1 MDLVA
6 ALLFSFTLLLFSVF
20 HGYFIAYP
28 LLGSLVVLMGVF
40 WRRGFEL
47 RSLIHMA
54 YRSSS
59 QSFGVIRILLLIG
72 AVIAVWMAA
81 GTIPALMYY
90 GLKLLH
96 PRLFILSAFV
106 LTSLVSILLGTS
118 FGTAG
123 TIGVALMLIAKSS
136 SVNLDWVA
144 GAIIAGAY
152 VGDRCSPMSSSA
164 HLVATLTQTDIYQN
178 IRQMIRTTGWPL
190 LLSCGVYL
198 LLSLWQPVYSAETGL
213 TEQILQVFNL
223 NPVVL
228 LPALLI
234 IILAIWRV
242 HVQWSLLLSAGV
254 GSAIALVW
262 QQHSI
267 DSLLH
272 WIVLGFQ
279 LDPDVPLAEL
289 LQGGGL
295 WAMAKVSLV
304 VVISTALAGIIAQTK
319 ALGAIE
325 RLMHHRSSRYDLFCS
340 TALIS
345 MASAAFGCTQAIA
358 ILLTQQLVTDQY
370 SNALPTDTAA
380 NQLAID
386 LENTAVVLSPLVPW
400 NIAGLVPATVLMTDV
415 GYIPYAVYL
424 YLLPL
429 MTGANLYR
437 QPRSRHKSL

>member
-1 MDLVA
+1 MDLFA
-6 ALLFSFTLLLFSVF
+6 ALICSFTLLLLSVLR
-20 HGYFIAYP
+20 GYFIAYP
-28 LLGSLVVLMGVF
+28 LLGSLLILMAVF
-40 WRRGFEL
+40 WRRGFDL
-47 RSLIHMA
+47 RSLIRMA
-54 YRSSS
+54 YRSSR

-106 LTSLVSILLGTS
+106 LTSFVSVLLGTS

-123 TIGVALMLIAKSS
+123 TIGVALMLIAKGSAA
-136 SVNLDWVA
+136 NPDWVA

-178 IRQMIRTTGWPL
+178 IRQMLRTSGWPL

-198 LLSLWQPVYSAETGL
+198 LLSLWQPVYSAESDL
-213 TEQILQVFNL
+213 TDQLSQVFNL
-223 NPVVL
+223 HPIVL
-228 LPALLI
+228 LPAVLI
-234 IILAIWRV
+234 MVLAIWRV
-242 HVQWSLLLSAGV
+242 PVQWSLLLSIGV
-254 GSAIALVW
+254 GSAIALLG
-262 QQHSI
+262 QQQSVESI
-267 DSLLH
+267 LRWL
-272 WIVLGFQ
+272 ILGFQ
-279 LDPDVPLAEL
+279 LDPDAPLADL

-295 WAMAKVSLV
+295 WSMAKVSLV

-319 ALGAIE
+319 ALGQIE
-325 RLMHHRSSRYDLFCS
+325 QFLHHRSSRYDLFCS

-345 MASAAFGCTQAIA
+345 VASAAFGCTQAIA

-370 SNALPTDTAA
+370 DKALPTDAA
-380 NQLAID
+380 ASQLAVD

-400 NIAGLVPATVLMTDV
+400 NIAGLVPATVLMTDA

-429 MTGANLYR
+429 LTGIDLYR
-437 QPRSRHKSL
+437 QTHTREKSL